1 MPEEINKSYLKEKQY
16 KTTKYLEARIKI
28 HQFTENK
35 QGFHEWIFD
44 KLDMD
49 SIDSNPIKIL
59 DVACGTSVFWKKT
72 SKKFKNKKIDITLTD
87 FADAM
92 LDKAKEN
99 TKDVDFNNVN
109 YEIADIEKLEKYYS
123 NFDIVFCHN
132 AVYHAEDKKLAL
144 NNLKNC
150 LNDKKSSFVSITTN
164 SEKHMLNVYTIG
176 RSLDKKFPT
185 DRIIDSWTEEVADK
199 MLPSIFNH
207 KKIIEEEKL
216 KVTDLE
222 ILMDYVASGVEPR
235 GIVLRDDFYDEY
247 RSIAKKEIDKK
258 GYFQII
264 KRSPLY
270 ICKKIRW

>member
-1 MPEEINKSYLKEKQY
+1 MSEEINKSYLKEKQY

-44 KLDMD
+44 KLDMN
-49 SIDSNPIKIL
+49 SIKSDPIKIL
-59 DVACGTSVFWKKT
+59 DVACGTSVFWKKNVE
-72 SKKFKNKKIDITLTD
+72 KFKDKNIDIILTD

-99 TKDVDFNNVN
+99 TKEIKFNNVA
-109 YEIADIEKLEKYYS
+109 YEIADIEKLEKYKS
-123 NFDIVFCHN
+123 KFDIVFCHN
-132 AVYHAEDKKLAL
+132 AVYHAENKDLAL
-144 NNLKNC
+144 KNLRNC
-150 LNDKKSSFVSITTN
+150 LNDNENSFVSLTTN

-176 RSLDKKFPT
+176 RSLDDKFPT

-199 MLPSIFNH
+199 MLPSYF
-207 KKIIEEEKL
+207 KLEKIIEEERL

-222 ILMDYVASGVEPR
+222 ILMNYVASGVEPR
-235 GIVLRDDFYDEY
+235 GIKLRDDFYEKY
-247 RSIAKKEIDKK
+247 KEIAKKEIDKQ

-270 ICKKIRW
+270 ICKKK

>member
-59 DVACGTSVFWKKT
+59 DVACGTSVFWKKNQQ
-72 SKKFKNKKIDITLTD
+72 KFKNKKIDITLTD

-258 GYFQII
+258 GFFQII

-270 ICKKIRW
+270 ICKKN